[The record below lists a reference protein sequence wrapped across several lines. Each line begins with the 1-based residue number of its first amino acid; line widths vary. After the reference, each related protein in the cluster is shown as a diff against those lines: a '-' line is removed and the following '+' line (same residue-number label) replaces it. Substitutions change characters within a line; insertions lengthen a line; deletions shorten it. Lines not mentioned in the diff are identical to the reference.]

1 MPAFLQLTR
10 TKAGSFVFA
19 YDISGESYVEGKQL
33 TEGITYVV
41 IEFETQKTE
50 RIANEQ
56 ELAKYGSISWFTLCN
71 TYEQIID

>member
-1 MPAFLQLTR
+1 MAYNDKCNLTR
-10 TKAGSFVFA
+10 T
-19 YDISGESYVEGKQL
+19 ESYVEGKQL

-56 ELAKYGSISWFTLCN
+56 ELAKYGSINWFTLCN